1 MAIKNYTSVFSTLVL
16 FFLLFSGSS
25 PALANTG
32 EKALPNQL
40 CDRIERI
47 QQQKK
52 LEIHGEKIAALQL
65 IPQFYARRDF
75 TLAWHSDRNIEELLT
90 AIDASADEGLIPG
103 DYHQDAL
110 HAMFELYRTG
120 EMPTCE
126 RADFDILLTDALIRL
141 GYHYSYGKVDPKR
154 LDSHWNLKREL
165 PGDDPVQLLQE
176 SIDADSLSVSLRQL
190 APNSPFYDEMKAA
203 LSHYQALQAKGGW
216 PSIPEGPSIK
226 PGMKDARLE
235 SMRQRLTITGDLQNP
250 VSDDPAYYDDGLQAA
265 VIRFQERHSLDSD
278 GIIGRSTL
286 AAMNLPISDRINQIR
301 VNLERA
307 RWVYRNLP
315 SEFLVTDIAGFRAS
329 LIRNGQVVWESV
341 VQVGKPYRATPVF
354 QDSMQYLEFNPTW
367 TVPPT
372 ILQKDILPKL
382 REDPGYLQEKEME
395 VIDSTGAAIDAS
407 SIDWSTVTSKNF
419 RYMLR
424 QKPGPKNALGRVKF
438 MFPNK
443 YAVYLHDTPYKS
455 GFKRAERAFSSGCI
469 RVQKS
474 FELAEILLNDPQNWS
489 REKIEQTIEAGQT
502 KSVPLK
508 TKLPVFL
515 LYWTVGAKD
524 GRFYFKPDVY
534 SRDAAVLAALDGEFR
549 LDLPDNMPDWYEK

>member
-1 MAIKNYTSVFSTLVL
+1 MTLKIHKSVFSALALVV
-16 FFLLFSGSS
+16 LLFSAAP
-25 PALANTG
+25 PALADSG
-32 EKALPNQL
+32 EKTLSPQL
-40 CDRIERI
+40 CDRIEQI
-47 QQQKK
+47 YQQKK
-52 LEIHGEKIAALQL
+52 LEIHGEEIAALQL
-65 IPQFYARRDF
+65 IPQFYSRRDF
-75 TLAWHSDRNIEELLT
+75 TLAWLNERNIEELLA
-90 AIDASADEGLIPG
+90 AIDASTDEGLIPG
-103 DYHQDAL
+103 DYHQDSL
-110 HAMFELYRTG
+110 REMFDLYHTG
-120 EMPTCE
+120 RMPTCE

-141 GYHYSYGKVDPKR
+141 GYHYLYGKVDPKR

-165 PGDDPVQLLQE
+165 SGDDPVQLLQA
-176 SIDADSLSVSLRQL
+176 SIDADSLSAVLQQL
-190 APNSPFYDEMKAA
+190 LPNSPFYQEMKAA
-203 LSHYQALQAKGGW
+203 LSRYREFQVKGGW

-226 PGMKDARLE
+226 PGMQDARLE
-235 SMRQRLTITGDLQNP
+235 SVRQRLAVTGDLQNP
-250 VSDDPAYYDDGLQAA
+250 VSDDPAYYNDGLQEA
-265 VIRFQERHSLDSD
+265 VISFQERHILDAD
-278 GIIGRSTL
+278 GIIGKSTL
-286 AAMNLPISDRINQIR
+286 AAMNLPVSDRINQIR

-307 RWVYRNLP
+307 RWIYRNLP

-341 VQVGKPYRATPVF
+341 VQVGKPYRATPIF
-354 QDSMQYLEFNPTW
+354 QDSLQYLEFNPTW

-382 REDPGYLQEKEME
+382 RKDPSYLQQKNMA
-395 VIDSTGAAIDAS
+395 VIDSKGAAIDPS
-407 SIDWSTVTSKNF
+407 GIDWSTVTSKNF
-419 RYMLR
+419 PYMLR
-424 QKPGPKNALGRVKF
+424 QKPGPENALGRVKF

-443 YAVYLHDTPYKS
+443 HLVYLHDTPYKS
-455 GFKRAERAFSSGCI
+455 GFKHAERAFSSGCI
-469 RVQKS
+469 RVEKP

-549 LDLPDNMPDWYEK
+549 LDLPENMPDWYEK